1 MPCWCCRRRGARP
14 AIAAEVGA
22 RRMAYVCSACAVSEE
37 LVRAFAAKQM
47 AELQGQ
53 GLRFRRLPFIR
64 RTVFAVVFAD
74 LEQTTEDGSV
84 IATVPTG
91 KAAPGGA

>member
-1 MPCWCCRRRGARP
+1 MEAVADAVLVLPEAGAYDDRGRGGG
-14 AIAAEVGA
+14 AADGG
-22 RRMAYVCSACAVSEE
+22 VCSACAVSEE

-74 LEQTTEDGSV
+74 LEQTTEDGR
-84 IATVPTG
+84 
-91 KAAPGGA
+91 